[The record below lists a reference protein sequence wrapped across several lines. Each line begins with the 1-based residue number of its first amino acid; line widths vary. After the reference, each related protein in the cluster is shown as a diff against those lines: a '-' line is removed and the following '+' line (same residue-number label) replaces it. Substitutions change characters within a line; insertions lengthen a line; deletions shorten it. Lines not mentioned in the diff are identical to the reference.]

1 MDDPGLTRPY
11 LESLSSDE
19 LVKLADSYGIDIPFG
34 LERIFIIEELL
45 DLALGDD
52 FVSED
57 EETILH
63 TDFLEAV
70 ALPRQYYISF
80 IEVLIRDPLWAFVF
94 WEIKGHDKEIHE
106 KAGDFGGYCL
116 RVIPINGKTAA
127 DEDSFTV
134 PVGLNDTAWYLGF
147 PPMEGSYQVG
157 LCAIHGDGKEVLT
170 VSRPFKLPSLLESP
184 ARGIPSRPAP
194 GNSPGAGAGTR
205 DMQQVY
211 RNPLACLSGAKDFLV
226 IRSADRVSRVKGTGD
241 SSVSD

>member
-1 MDDPGLTRPY
+1 MDDSGLTRPY

-45 DLALGDD
+45 DIALSDD
-52 FVSED
+52 FESED
-57 EETILH
+57 EEESILH
-63 TDFLEAV
+63 ADFLETAV
-70 ALPRQYYISF
+70 LPRQYNISF

-116 RVIPINGKTAA
+116 RVIPFNGKAGA
-127 DEDSFTV
+127 GEDSFTV
-134 PVGLNDTAWYLGF
+134 AVGLNDTAWYLGF

-157 LCAIHGDGKEVLT
+157 LCAVHGDEKDVLA

-184 ARGIPSRPAP
+184 ARCIPSGPVPGSIPAAAK
-194 GNSPGAGAGTR
+194 G
-205 DMQQVY
+205 MQRVF

-226 IRSADRVSRVKGTGD
+226 IRSADRVPRVKGTG
-241 SSVSD
+241 VSPASD